1 MENPQIDHFKPF
13 MLRLK
18 TLFALRIIAL
28 VVTFSA
34 IPPVAKAQEITMEQT
49 LTYINSKIGPIGNID
64 VIRGVIIAKFTEG
77 VDIYREDQVLCKSL
91 DLNSMGYDANQKVF
105 YINCNGTSKCVDR
118 QLFMKKIQRDYARL
132 SFPATLDAKSV
143 AGMKKAFTHMIKLVL
158 DPKYESSEP
167 FE

>member
-1 MENPQIDHFKPF
+1 MPDI
-13 MLRLK
+13 LRFN
-18 TLFALRIIAL
+18 TLITLRIIAI
-28 VVTFSA
+28 VVTFLCFR
-34 IPPVAKAQEITMEQT
+34 PTVNAQEITMEQT
-49 LTYINSKIGPIGNID
+49 LTYINGKIGPIGNID

-77 VDIYREDQVLCKSL
+77 IDIYREDQVLCKSL
-91 DLNSMGYDANQKVF
+91 DLNSMGYDATQKVF

-132 SFPATLDAKSV
+132 SFPASLDPKSV

-158 DPKYESSEP
+158 DPKYKSSEP

>member
-1 MENPQIDHFKPF
+1 LKNPQIDQIIPI

-18 TLFALRIIAL
+18 PILTLRIIAI
-28 VVTFSA
+28 VVTILSFRQT
-34 IPPVAKAQEITMEQT
+34 VNAQEISMEQT
-49 LTYINSKIGPIGNID
+49 LTYINGKISPIGNID

-91 DLNSMGYDANQKVF
+91 DLNSMGYDATQKVF

-118 QLFMKKIQRDYARL
+118 QLFLKKIQRDYARL
-132 SFPATLDAKSV
+132 SFPATLDPKSV